1 MEAQLTAQAKAVGLT
16 LAWSGIGSLVIFKV
30 VDMIVGARVE
40 PEAEQTGLDL
50 AQHGER
56 GYAYES

>member
-1 MEAQLTAQAKAVGLT
+1 MMAQVKAVCLT
-16 LAWSGIGSLVIFKV
+16 LVWSGLGSVIIFKV
-30 VDMIVGARVE
+30 VDLLIGTRVE

-50 AQHGER
+50 TQHGER